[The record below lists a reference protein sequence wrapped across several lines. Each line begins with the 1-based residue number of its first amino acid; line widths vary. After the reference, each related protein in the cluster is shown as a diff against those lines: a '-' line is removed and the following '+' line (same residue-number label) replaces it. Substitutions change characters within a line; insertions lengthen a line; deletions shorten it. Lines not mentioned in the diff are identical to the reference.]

1 MRGFTLLFSKP
12 KRYQRDLFP
21 SPRNKAPWADV
32 STAEA
37 SPVPLSGRHHGR
49 RVGPRGGA
57 LGVGFPE
64 RKTTIGPSTS
74 HLAPHPGCWATGQAM
89 GGGRLLRPQN
99 GGLRLRVFRNLW
111 DFFLQA
117 GGKVCGMYK
126 DSRFILRHQST
137 RFSAQPAFINQF
149 FGRGEGAGGIVMKTS
164 EIIESAKSGHFMH

>member
-1 MRGFTLLFSKP
+1 M
-12 KRYQRDLFP
+12 
-21 SPRNKAPWADV
+21 
-32 STAEA
+32 
-37 SPVPLSGRHHGR
+37 
-49 RVGPRGGA
+49 
-57 LGVGFPE
+57 
-64 RKTTIGPSTS
+64 
-74 HLAPHPGCWATGQAM
+74 
-89 GGGRLLRPQN
+89 
-99 GGLRLRVFRNLW
+99 W